1 MISSIN
7 IPLIS
12 EEYPNSWH
20 SKQSRT
26 PLWCLL
32 LLFLFVVFLLF
43 VYAGIL
49 VENMYIRLSLFYPVV
64 RRRIFFCNR
73 ESLNC
78 TFWDFLPTVDPCSW
92 KDERLRYRCQT
103 PHKVTCQNFRDP
115 ALCYR
120 TILLHTNQKMY
131 YYSLYMGRIKKT
143 QMIFFK
149 MALFLLFQSM

>member
-12 EEYPNSWH
+12 EEYMNSWH

-32 LLFLFVVFLLF
+32 LLFLFVVFFAFCVCRNIGREYFLLSSGWGEF
-43 VYAGIL
+43 
-49 VENMYIRLSLFYPVV
+49 F
-64 RRRIFFCNR
+64 FFCNR

-78 TFWDFLPTVDPCSW
+78 IFWDFLPTVDPCSW

-131 YYSLYMGRIKKT
+131 YYSPYT
-143 QMIFFK
+143 W
-149 MALFLLFQSM
+149 AE